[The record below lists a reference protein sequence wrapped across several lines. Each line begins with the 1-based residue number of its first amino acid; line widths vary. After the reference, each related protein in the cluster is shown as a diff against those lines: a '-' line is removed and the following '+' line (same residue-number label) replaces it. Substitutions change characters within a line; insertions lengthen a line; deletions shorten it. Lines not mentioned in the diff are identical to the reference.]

1 MSYQLFK
8 ADYIDLCMR
17 FGRDTKTK
25 IKNDLKKGIKE
36 LEYRIE
42 YIQPQIKQKG
52 YARMY
57 GDVYTPMHLKEM
69 QTELEFSKQL
79 LTEI

>member
-1 MSYQLFK
+1 MDYQLFK
-8 ADYIDLCMR
+8 ADYIDLCNR
-17 FGRDTKTK
+17 FGIDTNRK

-42 YIQPQIKQKG
+42 YLQPQIEQKG
-52 YARMY
+52 HARMY
-57 GDVYTPMHLKEM
+57 GDIYTPMHLKQM